1 MLLGFC
7 LIFIGIYSVGIPTA
21 VQILLYITAA
31 LEIIVST
38 VKFIKAVYKQAE
50 KNALKQNAPK

>member
-31 LEIIVST
+31 LEILIST

-50 KNALKQNAPK
+50 KMR

>member
-21 VQILLYITAA
+21 VQILLYTTAA
-31 LEIIVST
+31 LEIIVAT

-50 KNALKQNAPK
+50 KNVLKQNAPK